1 MMVGGE
7 EWRTSEEEELDRR
20 LHPLLRREDTRSGNG
35 TRKVLDSIEDL
46 KVHRIFLKRPARHFN

>member
-46 KVHRIFLKRPARHFN
+46 KVHRIFSKRPA